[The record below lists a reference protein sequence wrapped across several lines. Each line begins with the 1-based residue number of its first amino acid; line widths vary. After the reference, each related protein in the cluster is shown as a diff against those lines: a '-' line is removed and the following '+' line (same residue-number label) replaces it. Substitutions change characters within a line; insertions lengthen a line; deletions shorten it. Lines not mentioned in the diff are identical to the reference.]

1 MLNYVW
7 GAMIVVSVLY
17 ALGQDIHAAASNRWR
32 NGEPQVVRLL
42 SFAPGETRLR
52 LADGQDIRP
61 VQAAPVEYRLHTGA
75 SPDVRVQPVPGVAG
89 EWELPPGQ
97 LLPPHW
103 REVARVLGADKPMR
117 LRQAAPPGAQ
127 GELKLLLPEVRAVRT
142 QAVMQGAVDA
152 AEFAVKLALGLVG
165 LMALWL
171 GMLRI
176 AEAAGLVARLV
187 RGLAPLLRRIFP
199 EVPPEHP
206 AMGAISLNLAA
217 NLLGLG
223 NAATPMGIKAMEE
236 LQRLNPR
243 PDTASHS
250 MCMFLALNTSSVQL
264 LPPVTLL
271 ALLGAQA
278 GGLFF
283 SILIATACSTLV
295 AYVAARA
302 YARREG
308 GT

>member
-7 GAMIVVSVLY
+7 GAMIVISVLY

-32 NGEPQVVRLL
+32 NGEPQAVRLL
-42 SFAPGETRLR
+42 QSVPGPTRLL
-52 LADGQDIRP
+52 LADGQDIRAVP
-61 VQAAPVEYRLHTGA
+61 TTAAEYRLRTVTG
-75 SPDVRVQPVPGVAG
+75 PDLRVLPMPGVAG
-89 EWELPPGQ
+89 EWEVPPGQ
-97 LLPPHW
+97 PLPPHW
-103 REVARVLGADKPMR
+103 REVAQALGADKPLR
-117 LRQAAPPGAQ
+117 LRQTAPPDAAGHLQ
-127 GELKLLLPEVRAVRT
+127 VLLPEVRAARI

-187 RGLAPLLRRIFP
+187 RALAPLLRRIFP

-250 MCMFLALNTSSVQL
+250 MCMFLALNTASVQL

-295 AYVAARA
+295 AYLAARA
-302 YARREG
+302 WARREG
-308 GT
+308 GA

>member
-1 MLNYVW
+1 
-7 GAMIVVSVLY
+7 MIVISVLY
-17 ALGQDIHAAASNRWR
+17 ALGQDIHAASSNRWR
-32 NGEPQVVRLL
+32 NGEPQAVRLL

-61 VQAAPVEYRLHTGA
+61 VEAAPVEYRLHTGA

-97 LLPPHW
+97 TLPPHW
-103 REVARVLGADKPMR
+103 REVARVLGADKPLR
-117 LRQAAPPGAQ
+117 LRQAAPPDAGGHLA
-127 GELKLLLPEVRAVRT
+127 LLLPEVRAART
-142 QAVMQGAVDA
+142 QAVMQGAVHA

-176 AEAAGLVARLV
+176 AEAAGLVAKLV

-283 SILIATACSTLV
+283 SILIATTCSTLV
-295 AYVAARA
+295 AYLAARA

-308 GT
+308 GA